1 MSPTTPGI
9 FSSRVLFRMYS
20 GLSSRSGSKQP
31 ISAHPKRSVDAS
43 DFVDWWLSFLE
54 TSQCVAVAPKPRCP
68 NIYIALMWLES
79 DIRAGFYLIVNLIV
93 LNEILRHA

>member
-1 MSPTTPGI
+1 MSPMIPGI

-43 DFVDWWLSFLE
+43 DFVDWRLSFLE
-54 TSQCVAVAPKPRCP
+54 TSQCVAVTPKPRCP
-68 NIYIALMWLES
+68 NMYI
-79 DIRAGFYLIVNLIV
+79 IRARIDLIVILTV
-93 LNEILRHA
+93 FNEILRVV

>member
-1 MSPTTPGI
+1 MSPIMPGI

-20 GLSSRSGSKQP
+20 GLSSRSGNKQP
-31 ISAHPKRSVDAS
+31 IIAHPKRSVDAS

-68 NIYIALMWLES
+68 NMYI
-79 DIRAGFYLIVNLIV
+79 IRVRFDLIVNLTMF
-93 LNEILRHA
+93 NEILRVV